1 MAQASHKAE
10 TDIDGFDPALVQEL
24 EPKLINLMQ
33 QSEALVALMR
43 GFFQQLDKR
52 RSDEFRIIAGYIAK
66 AKEEIRE
73 LRPHDLSNDRI
84 PTAGAEL
91 EAITRDTEN
100 ATHTIMNCAEA
111 MMGFSVKDFGDDP
124 KAYKAA
130 VDDQVMMI
138 FEACSFQDITGQR
151 VSKVVNVLKQIEDRV
166 TRLADKLGIEDKSV
180 ELTDRE
186 KRDRDLLLN
195 GPAIGGPETG
205 QDSIDALFA
214 GGFDSFDAIEA
225 APAPVVEAPAPVAP
239 PEPVAKAPEPEAK
252 PEPKPEI
259 KAAPAPVAPA
269 PVAPKPAPAPQPAP
283 AAKAPEP
290 KPVPQPAPKP
300 APPAPAPAPLAAAE
314 TNSQDDIDSLFDMSP
329 EDLNKTNSQDDIDA
343 LFD

>member
-1 MAQASHKAE
+1 MALPASKME
-10 TDIDGFDPALVQEL
+10 ESLGIDGFQSAMSGEL

-52 RSDEFRIIAGYIAK
+52 RSDEFSIIAGYIAK

-73 LRPHDLSNDRI
+73 MRPHDISQERI

-111 MMGFSVKDFGDDP
+111 MMGFSIEDP

-130 VDDQVMMI
+130 VDDEVMKI

-151 VSKVVNVLKQIEDRV
+151 VSKVVNVLKQIEERV
-166 TRLADKLGIEDKSV
+166 GRLANTLGVEDSAPR
-180 ELTDRE
+180 EMTAEE
-186 KRDRDLLLN
+186 KRRHDLLLN
-195 GPAIGGPETG
+195 GPAIGGPETR
-205 QDSIDALFA
+205 QDTIDAM
-214 GGFDSFDAIEA
+214 FD
-225 APAPVVEAPAPVAP
+225 EAPAYEAPIKADALAAKVPAPEAVAEIAQAPTPVA
-239 PEPVAKAPEPEAK
+239 A
-252 PEPKPEI
+252 
-259 KAAPAPVAPA
+259 
-269 PVAPKPAPAPQPAP
+269 APAPQPAP
-283 AAKAPEP
+283 KPEP
-290 KPVPQPAPKP
+290 APAPVAAALIPAPVPVPTPAPV
-300 APPAPAPAPLAAAE
+300 AAAPAPAPEESKA
-314 TNSQDDIDSLFDMSP
+314 NSQDDIDSMFDIP
-329 EDLNKTNSQDDIDA
+329 EEDMGKTNSQDDIDA